1 MATQELDIA
10 TFRLL
15 FPEFADPTAF
25 TDAYITAQWGV
36 AVATMGNVDG
46 WALSG
51 PALANALRL
60 LTAHQMKL
68 NLTIGAGGSGGGG
81 VTGVVTGATI
91 DKVSVQLAAPTT
103 RGGWQYWLASTP
115 YGMQLWAFLQMKSAG
130 GLYIGGRPE
139 RQAFRKVYGNFLP

>member
-1 MATQELDIA
+1 MAQQVLDIP

-15 FPEFADPTAF
+15 YPEFANVTAF
-25 TDAYITAQWGV
+25 PDAYITAQWGV
-36 AVATMGNVDG
+36 AVATMGDFDG
-46 WALSG
+46 WALRG
-51 PALANALRL
+51 PALLNGLNL

-68 NLTIGAGGSGGGG
+68 ALISGSGGSGGGG

-103 RGGWQYWLASTP
+103 KSGWQYWLASTP
-115 YGMQLWAFLQMKSAG
+115 YGMQLWAFLSIKSAG

-139 RQAFRKVYGNFLP
+139 RRAFRKVGGNFLP